1 MIFDMNNMMTPRE
14 DLWGFMKLQNCILH
28 IAKYIDDVCETNG
41 IEYCLMGG
49 SALGAVRHNGFIPWD
64 DDLDIFMTPDNYEK
78 FRKVHNNKSGFYLQ
92 EWGAHKG
99 KVSMAKIRLDKSTY
113 IEELF
118 ADWDIHQGVFVDIF
132 ILHTCPDNPIKRYWQ
147 YFWAKYIVTKG
158 VAVRGINER
167 GGFKGLLV
175 RLATLIP
182 KRFFLGYALNQVY
195 RFRNEK
201 SQYLCHF
208 MGRALLKTG
217 LYKREYF
224 NGVKKIKFEETE
236 LYVPIEVEKYLGD
249 RWGDYM
255 KLPSVEEI
263 KKYQHCWKWSVEE
276 YFPGYK
282 LEGDYKD
289 EYYLLA

>member
-1 MIFDMNNMMTPRE
+1 MTPRE
-14 DLWGFMKLQNCILH
+14 DTWGFMKLQNCILYV
-28 IAKYIDDVCETNG
+28 AKYIDEVCEANG

-49 SALGAVRHNGFIPWD
+49 SALGAIRHKGFIPWD

-92 EWGAHKG
+92 EWGANNG
-99 KVSMAKIRLDKSTY
+99 QVSMAKVRLDKSTY

-118 ADWDIHQGVFVDIF
+118 ADWDIHQGVYVDIF
-132 ILHTCPDNPIKRYWQ
+132 ILHTCPDNPVKRYWQ
-147 YFWAKYIVTKG
+147 YFWAKYIVTKR
-158 VAVRGINER
+158 VAARGATER
-167 GGFKGLLV
+167 GGLKGLLV
-175 RLATLIP
+175 RFASLFPDRLL
-182 KRFFLGYALNQVY
+182 LGFALKQVY
-195 RFRNEK
+195 RYRNEE

-224 NGVKKIKFEETE
+224 NTIKKVKFEETE
-236 LYVPIEVEKYLGD
+236 LYVPQRVEEYLKD

-255 KLPSVEEI
+255 KLPPMEEI
-263 KKYQHCWKWSVEE
+263 KKYQHSWKWSVDE

-282 LEGDYKD
+282 LEANYMD
-289 EYYLLA
+289 ECNL

>member
-1 MIFDMNNMMTPRE
+1 MDELMTPRE
-14 DLWGFMKLQNCILH
+14 DSWGFMKLQNCILH
-28 IAKYIDDVCETNG
+28 IAKYIDDICEANN

-49 SALGAVRHNGFIPWD
+49 SALGAVRHKGFIPWD

-78 FRKVHNNKSGFYLQ
+78 FRKAHNKGNGFYLQ
-92 EWGAHKG
+92 EWGAYNG
-99 KVSMAKIRLDKSTY
+99 RVAMAKVRLDKSTY

-175 RLATLIP
+175 RFVTLFP
-182 KRFFLGYALNQVY
+182 KRFLLGYALNQVY

-201 SQYLCHF
+201 SKYLCHF

-224 NGVKKIKFEETE
+224 DQVKKVKFEETE
-236 LYVPIEVEKYLGD
+236 LYVPKRVEEYLSD

-255 KLPSVEEI
+255 KLPSMEEI
-263 KKYQHCWKWSVEE
+263 KKYQHCWKWSLTE

-282 LEGDYKD
+282 PDANYKD
-289 EYYLLA
+289 EKYLLA